1 MGLINLKTD
10 LKSLRYGSDRIG
22 GGDSGQPY
30 ITTAIPNRIGP
41 YIGTTDFLLRGG
53 TNAVRDSII
62 DVQRLG
68 KMFKDTK
75 SPNGLL
81 FIAKQQLLSRTAVR
95 TQTSGIL
102 NEGVYSPLNT
112 LVEAGL
118 VSTGGHLVKQGLNPF
133 ADTGAY
139 ANNNALYNS
148 KVKSSQ
154 PKSENRLVELLNLNS
169 NTINGT
175 KKNGTTLNNGINVM
189 TYTGGPGSILGIGN
203 TGIRYQNEKYRTFL
217 TKPDKNASFA
227 NNTWVYNSSL
237 VNTPFEPSLSSFDPL
252 SFDPFG
258 PFNSTSLL
266 SNLTQKPP
274 QNSEIN
280 KGGIASPNIQD
291 FRKILRE
298 KLDIATTEGKT
309 ATNSGATP
317 ISPEYNTQNYELRTS
332 LGQPGQRSGRSY
344 ANYDK
349 GVIDLSTNK
358 SKYGDITING
368 LGSAPSGL
376 DKINSVPIYRSKQ
389 VSTDSQLDDL
399 CDFRIAI
406 IDNNAPTFKTFLH
419 FRAFLGGISDAYQA
433 DWTPF
438 KYLGRGENFYTYGGF
453 TRQMS
458 LSWTV
463 AAQSK
468 EELIPMYKKLN
479 YLASTL
485 APDYS
490 PQGYMRG
497 NIAQLTV
504 GGYVYEQPGIITGL
518 TYDIQDDSP
527 WEIGINTAGGV
538 DETVRQL
545 PHIIRVSSFNFIPIQ
560 KFLPKK
566 QNFTFDTNPNDD
578 IFSNNQTGF
587 AKGYGNQPFISL
599 ENKDGNLY
607 GTDPFAD
614 ASLIRQN
621 YTGLD
626 NAAATTPS
634 FTIPDFTTPSF

>member
-10 LKSLRYGSDRIG
+10 LKSLRYGNDRIG
-22 GGDSGQPY
+22 GGNSGQPY
-30 ITTAIPNRIGP
+30 ITTDIPDRIGP
-41 YIGTTDFLLRGG
+41 NIGTTDFLLRGG
-53 TNAVRDSII
+53 VNAVTDSLEDIK
-62 DVQRLG
+62 RLG
-68 KMFKDTK
+68 KMFADTK

-95 TQTSGIL
+95 TQTSGVL
-102 NEGVYSPLNT
+102 NEGSYSPLNT
-112 LVEAGL
+112 LAEAG
-118 VSTGGHLVKQGLNPF
+118 VIAFGGHLNKQGNPLS
-133 ADTGAY
+133 DTGTY
-139 ANNNALYNS
+139 ANNMNLYDV
-148 KVKSSQ
+148 KVNPFRNIKATTAT
-154 PKSENRLVELLNLNS
+154 NRLVNLLIANIDKLPNPLE
-169 NTINGT
+169 NGII
-175 KKNGTTLNNGINVM
+175 LNNGPNVM
-189 TYTGGPGSILGIGN
+189 TYTGGPGSNLGAGN
-203 TGIRYQNEKYRTFL
+203 TGIRYQNAKNRTSL
-217 TKPDKNASFA
+217 T
-227 NNTWVYNSSL
+227 VNSSL
-237 VNTPFEPSLSSFDPL
+237 SNFSTKTNAWSYSSKTIDTPYVQDNEGDLADGLSPVSGYPVSSPS
-252 SFDPFG
+252 
-258 PFNSTSLL
+258 
-266 SNLTQKPP
+266 
-274 QNSEIN
+274 
-280 KGGIASPNIQD
+280 IQD
-291 FRKILRE
+291 FRVALRSSLNDQTR
-298 KLDIATTEGKT
+298 KSLVASLGIAPD
-309 ATNSGATP
+309 APNYS
-317 ISPEYNTQNYELRTS
+317 TQNYELRTG
-332 LGQPGQRSGRSY
+332 LGQPGQRAGKSY

-358 SKYGDITING
+358 STYGDVTING

-376 DKINSVPIYRSKQ
+376 DKINSVPIYRSEQ
-389 VSTDSQLDDL
+389 ASTDSQLTDL

-438 KYLGRGENFYTYGGF
+438 KYLGRGENFYTYNGF

-497 NIAQLTV
+497 NLAQLTI
-504 GGYVYEQPGIITGL
+504 GGYVYEQPGFITGL

-538 DETVRQL
+538 DEDVRQL
-545 PHIIRVSSFNFIPIQ
+545 PHIIRVSSFNFTPIQ
-560 KFLPKK
+560 KFIPKK
-566 QNFTFDTNPNDD
+566 QNLTFTNNPNDD
-578 IFSNNQTGF
+578 IFSNDQTGF
-587 AKGYGNQPFISL
+587 ANGYGNQPFISL
-599 ENKDGNLY
+599 ENKDGSLY

-621 YTGLD
+621 NAGLT
-626 NAAATTPS
+626 NATTAAPS
-634 FTIPDFTTPSF
+634 FTLSGFTTPSLKFP

>member
-10 LKSLRYGSDRIG
+10 LKSLRYGNDRIG

-30 ITTAIPNRIGP
+30 ITTAIPDRIGP

-53 TNAVRDSII
+53 INAVKDSIT
-62 DVQRLG
+62 DVKRLG
-68 KMFKDTK
+68 KMFMDTK

-95 TQTSGIL
+95 TQTSRIL
-102 NEGVYSPLNT
+102 NEGIYSPLNT
-112 LVEAGL
+112 LAEAGL

-139 ANNNALYNS
+139 ANNGNLYD
-148 KVKSSQ
+148 VKAN
-154 PKSENRLVELLNLNS
+154 PFRNPELKITGIGGNRLVRIW
-169 NTINGT
+169 NTAIEFSSAKVNNITYNKGNNFINI
-175 KKNGTTLNNGINVM
+175 LS
-189 TYTGGPGSILGIGN
+189 YPGGPDSKLGIGSTN
-203 TGIRYQNEKYRTFL
+203 IRSQSVKNRTSL
-217 TKPDKNASFA
+217 T
-227 NNTWVYNSSL
+227 VNSSL
-237 VNTPFEPSLSSFDPL
+237 SNFDIKTNAWSYSSQTISTPYVQDNEGNLAD
-252 SFDPFG
+252 
-258 PFNSTSLL
+258 LL
-266 SNLTQKPP
+266 STNPFVEE
-274 QNSEIN
+274 NRGSVS
-280 KGGIASPNIQD
+280 SPNIQD
-291 FRKILRE
+291 FRVALRSSLIDNL
-298 KLDIATTEGKT
+298 KKRQISSLGIAPD
-309 ATNSGATP
+309 APNYS
-317 ISPEYNTQNYELRTS
+317 TQNYELRTN
-332 LGQPGQRSGRSY
+332 LGQPGQRQNKSY
-344 ANYDK
+344 ADYSK
-349 GVIDLSTNK
+349 GVEGTTGTGVSNGKST
-358 SKYGDITING
+358 YGDVTIKG

-376 DKINSVPIYRSKQ
+376 DKINSVPVYRSEQ
-389 VSTDSQLDDL
+389 ASTDPQLTDL

-406 IDNNAPTFKTFLH
+406 IDNNTPTFKTFLH

-587 AKGYGNQPFISL
+587 AKGYGNQHFISL
-599 ENKDGNLY
+599 QNTDGNLY

-621 YTGLD
+621 YTGLA

>member
-10 LKSLRYGSDRIG
+10 LKSLRYGNDRIG

-30 ITTAIPNRIGP
+30 ITTAIPDRIGP

-53 TNAVRDSII
+53 INAVRDSIT

-95 TQTSGIL
+95 TQTSRIL
-102 NEGVYSPLNT
+102 NEGSYSPLNT
-112 LVEAGL
+112 LAEAGL

-139 ANNNALYNS
+139 SNNGNLYDVRVTPTATN
-148 KVKSSQ
+148 
-154 PKSENRLVELLNLNS
+154 PKKDTNRLINLLEANIEQQPRS
-169 NTINGT
+169 
-175 KKNGTTLNNGINVM
+175 KNNVTLNNGINVM
-189 TYTGGPGSILGIGN
+189 TYTGGPGSILGVGN
-203 TGIRYQNEKYRTFL
+203 TGIRYSKTSKTFL
-217 TKPDKNASFA
+217 SQPSKNASFD
-227 NNTWVYNSSL
+227 NNTWVYNSTLINAPFSPPVILPPL
-237 VNTPFEPSLSSFDPL
+237 VQTSPQPNSV
-252 SFDPFG
+252 
-258 PFNSTSLL
+258 STSNG
-266 SNLTQKPP
+266 SK
-274 QNSEIN
+274 S
-280 KGGIASPNIQD
+280 SPKIQD

-298 KLDIATTEGKT
+298 KLDITTTNGKN

-317 ISPEYNTQNYELRTS
+317 ISPDYNTKDYESRTG
-332 LGQPGQRSGRSY
+332 LGQPGQRSGKSY
-344 ANYDK
+344 ADYTK
-349 GVIDLSTNK
+349 GVQDGAGSA
-358 SKYGDITING
+358 YGNITINN

-376 DKINSVPIYRSKQ
+376 DRINSVPIYRD
-389 VSTDSQLDDL
+389 VEASTDSKLDDL
-399 CDFRIAI
+399 CSFRIAI
-406 IDNNAPTFKTFLH
+406 IDNDSPAFKTFLH

-438 KYLGRGENFYTYGGF
+438 KYLGRGENFYTYNGF

-497 NIAQLTV
+497 NLAQLTI
-504 GGYVYEQPGIITGL
+504 GGYVYEQPGFITGL

-527 WEIGINTAGGV
+527 WEIGINTAGEV

-545 PHIIRVSSFNFIPIQ
+545 PHIIRVSSFNFTPIQ

-566 QNFTFDTNPNDD
+566 QNFTFYTNPNDD
-578 IFSNNQTGF
+578 VFSNNQTGF
-587 AKGYGNQPFISL
+587 AKGYGNQHFISL
-599 ENKDGNLY
+599 QNNDGNLY
-607 GTDPFAD
+607 GTDPFQKT
-614 ASLIRQN
+614 IKIP
-621 YTGLD
+621 
-626 NAAATTPS
+626 TTIDGQTNFDGNVPIGTNPEL
-634 FTIPDFTTPSF
+634 TIPGFISSFS